1 MKKQHLFLLAAV
13 CSVAVFSCKD
23 EEPTPP
29 TTTTK
34 TTKTAAELITMKN
47 WKVNSLTSG
56 INDFWL
62 LAEACNK
69 DNQYRFRSDD
79 SISLYDMTNKCNS
92 SDPDSSS
99 SFYKLYNN
107 NTQLIL
113 NIKLS
118 NTVTVDD
125 TTDIVTLD
133 ENTLKINTEYSGLPA
148 TITFKHP

>member
-29 TTTTK
+29 VTK
-34 TTKTAAELITMKN
+34 PPVTKTAAELITMKN

-56 INDFWL
+56 ATDFWL
-62 LAEACNK
+62 FVEACNK
-69 DNQYRFRSDD
+69 DNQYKFRSDD
-79 SISLYDMTNKCNS
+79 SLRIYDMTTKCNGT
-92 SDPDSSS
+92 DPDSTS

-107 NTQLIL
+107 NIQLIL
-113 NIKLS
+113 NMKLS
-118 NTVTVDD
+118 STITIDD

-133 ENTLKINTEYSGLPA
+133 ENTLKINTVYSGLPA

>member
-1 MKKQHLFLLAAV
+1 MKKQHLLLLTAV
-13 CSVAVFSCKD
+13 CSVAIFACKD
-23 EEPTPP
+23 EENPP
-29 TTTTK
+29 ATTTTP
-34 TTKTAAELITMKN
+34 TAKTAAELITIKN
-47 WKVNSLTSG
+47 WKINSLTSG
-56 INDFWL
+56 ATDFWML
-62 LAEACNK
+62 VEACNK

-79 SISLYDMTNKCNS
+79 SMSIYDMSTKCNTT
-92 SDPDSSS
+92 DPDSTA

-113 NIKLS
+113 NMKLS
-118 NTVTVDD
+118 SSITIDD

>member
-29 TTTTK
+29 TTTTP

-56 INDFWL
+56 ASDFWL
-62 LAEACNK
+62 FVEACNK
-69 DNQYRFRSDD
+69 DNQYKFRSDD
-79 SISLYDMTNKCNS
+79 SLRIYDMTTKCNVT
-92 SDPDSSS
+92 DPDSTS

-113 NIKLS
+113 NMKLS
-118 NTVTVDD
+118 STITIDD